1 MLFLHIGA
9 KFETIKL
16 KLADGKCKRR
26 VTQRF
31 VGPLSH
37 VRTVVHLTG
46 QLWITKKQE
55 MIILPFPWI

>member
-31 VGPLSH
+31 VGPLSR

-46 QLWITKKQE
+46 QL
-55 MIILPFPWI
+55 